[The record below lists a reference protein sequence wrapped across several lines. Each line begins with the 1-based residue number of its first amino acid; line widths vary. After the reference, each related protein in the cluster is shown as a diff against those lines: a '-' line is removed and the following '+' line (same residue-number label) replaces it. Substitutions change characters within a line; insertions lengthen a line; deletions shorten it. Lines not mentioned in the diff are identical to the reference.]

1 VTLKIYLGPAAN
13 TRCQAVE
20 IFVGRNSV
28 VTAISDDGQF
38 DPKTGILRWG
48 PFLDDT
54 LRGLKASVSNAN
66 ALEFS
71 GLGSFDGI
79 DQKMVFHALK
89 SIANGPAW
97 ISAPRLT
104 AIPASA
110 QGDTRLVL
118 IGATNGSELDL
129 EVSQDMI
136 QWRCIGTMLGNGDSQ
151 LHVDTDAG
159 TSTQRFYRVIP
170 RQR

>member
-1 VTLKIYLGPAAN
+1 MALKIHLGPAAN

-54 LRGLKASVSNAN
+54 LRGLKASVSRAN

-89 SIANGPAW
+89 SITNGPAW
-97 ISAPRLT
+97 MSAPRLT

-110 QGDTRLVL
+110 QGDVRLVL
-118 IGATNGSELDL
+118 LGAANGSAMDL
-129 EVSQDMI
+129 EVSEDMV
-136 QWRCIGTMLGNGDSQ
+136 QWRHIGTMLGNGESQ
-151 LHVDTDAG
+151 LQVDTDAG
-159 TSTQRFYRVIP
+159 ASTRRFYRVIP